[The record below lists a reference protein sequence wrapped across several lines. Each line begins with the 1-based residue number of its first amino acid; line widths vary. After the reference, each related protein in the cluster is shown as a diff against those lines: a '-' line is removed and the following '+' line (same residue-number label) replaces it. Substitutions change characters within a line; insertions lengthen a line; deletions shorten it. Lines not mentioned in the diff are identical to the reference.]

1 MWPAGATVGRQPS
14 RCVFEMN
21 PWREFYGC
29 RYPPSFASTKMG
41 YLRTTN
47 MPCCPTGSA
56 NRRPLPPPTS
66 SWKSTR
72 TTWLWGAMRAQQS
85 NRRRRGSHC
94 ARAIEDRLPCL
105 GLLERRRTDL
115 RPKVSR
121 AGSEAATAGGAS
133 PEFTLAIDW
142 TMSAPGFS
150 WPVSYHLVWTPI
162 YERFVVTASA
172 DCPDAFGYA
181 DFVLGKAQ
189 TNQGNFCRTRSVNA
203 PSSRKRSLMAA

>member
-1 MWPAGATVGRQPS
+1 VL
-14 RCVFEMN
+14 E
-21 PWREFYGC
+21 
-29 RYPPSFASTKMG
+29 
-41 YLRTTN
+41 
-47 MPCCPTGSA
+47 
-56 NRRPLPPPTS
+56 
-66 SWKSTR
+66 
-72 TTWLWGAMRAQQS
+72 
-85 NRRRRGSHC
+85 
-94 ARAIEDRLPCL
+94 AIEDRLPCCWNGDEL
-105 GLLERRRTDL
+105 IYARRYREPDQKPRRR
-115 RPKVSR
+115 
-121 AGSEAATAGGAS
+121 AALL
-133 PEFTLAIDW
+133 PNLLFAIDW

>member
-1 MWPAGATVGRQPS
+1 MAAVTHRLSHRPRWAIYERRTCRAVRLVRPIGARCRRPHRVGRALAQLGFGE
-14 RCVFEMN
+14 RCEPNSQTAAAVAHIVLE
-21 PWREFYGC
+21 
-29 RYPPSFASTKMG
+29 
-41 YLRTTN
+41 
-47 MPCCPTGSA
+47 
-56 NRRPLPPPTS
+56 
-66 SWKSTR
+66 
-72 TTWLWGAMRAQQS
+72 
-85 NRRRRGSHC
+85 
-94 ARAIEDRLPCL
+94 AIEDRLPCCWNGDEL
-105 GLLERRRTDL
+105 IYARRYREPDQKPRRR
-115 RPKVSR
+115 
-121 AGSEAATAGGAS
+121 AALL
-133 PEFTLAIDW
+133 PNLLFAIDW

>member
-1 MWPAGATVGRQPS
+1 MAAVTHRLSHRPRWAIYERRTCRAVRLVRPIGARCRRPHRVGRALAQLGFGE
-14 RCVFEMN
+14 RCEPNSQTAAAVAHIVLE
-21 PWREFYGC
+21 
-29 RYPPSFASTKMG
+29 
-41 YLRTTN
+41 
-47 MPCCPTGSA
+47 
-56 NRRPLPPPTS
+56 
-66 SWKSTR
+66 
-72 TTWLWGAMRAQQS
+72 
-85 NRRRRGSHC
+85 
-94 ARAIEDRLPCL
+94 AIEDRLPCL